1 MGGISVFKH
10 VQRKNELH
18 ANSDIVALAKAGS
31 REVYV
36 SMGSHFL
43 LKAHFDRLKTDIP
56 PTCASYSSKTF
67 AAGID
72 FLTYNSHGN
81 GHEMSVK
88 KRID

>member
-1 MGGISVFKH
+1 MGGISVFKQ

-56 PTCASYSSKTF
+56 PTCASYSSKIF
-67 AAGID
+67 AAGIN
-72 FLTYNSHGN
+72 FLTDNSHGN

-88 KRID
+88 KRNH